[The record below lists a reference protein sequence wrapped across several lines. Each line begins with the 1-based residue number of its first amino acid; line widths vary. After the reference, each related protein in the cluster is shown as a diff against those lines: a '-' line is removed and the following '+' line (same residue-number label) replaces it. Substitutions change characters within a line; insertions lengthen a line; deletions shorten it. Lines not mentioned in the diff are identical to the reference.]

1 MDDFIKNI
9 ILESKINATSY
20 STDSYTLK
28 WTLAN
33 ETKPGLVFLCIYSK
47 SLQLPWVNNLLE
59 LAKTRFIKQHGKK
72 LTVDNCPVT
81 FDFESIM
88 HKAMGVKQVNNI
100 VIVNHVDQAITLSKR
115 KNKNITV
122 ITWWKLKTK
131 KKRKSTNTTTNGSP
145 MKHKPSFVI
154 ELTTSKDRIG

>member
-1 MDDFIKNI
+1 MLAEFLVFSRTGLIFWSKGDNVLRGNPVDDFIKNI

-47 SLQLPWVNNLLE
+47 SLQLPWVNDLLE

-72 LTVDNCPVT
+72 LLRHYFILLQRLD
-81 FDFESIM
+81 SL
-88 HKAMGVKQVNNI
+88 H
-100 VIVNHVDQAITLSKR
+100 
-115 KNKNITV
+115 
-122 ITWWKLKTK
+122 
-131 KKRKSTNTTTNGSP
+131 
-145 MKHKPSFVI
+145 
-154 ELTTSKDRIG
+154 